1 MRFYCIFS
9 ALDIMDQRST
19 FFSVSVPACLNA
31 EVKILPSTARMR
43 GIYDKETFFLYALS
57 VFPEQEENVETP

>member
-1 MRFYCIFS
+1 
-9 ALDIMDQRST
+9 MDQRST